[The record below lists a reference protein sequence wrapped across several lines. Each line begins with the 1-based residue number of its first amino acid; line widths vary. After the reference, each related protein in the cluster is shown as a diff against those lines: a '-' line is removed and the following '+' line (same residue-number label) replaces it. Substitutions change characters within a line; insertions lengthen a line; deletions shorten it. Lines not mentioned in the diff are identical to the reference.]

1 MQRYVKV
8 TITLVALGLAIIFGG
23 AKCTE
28 HEKLEQNPDGSWTL
42 RGEFHNT
49 ADVYARGISFG
60 GKLLDADGNV
70 IAESPGSHPCIDVLS
85 PDASVPFALWFP
97 PTSGQQPVSWVVGTT
112 SGKTLDEP
120 LPDAELRLKD
130 MKATWTSG
138 PGSGLHITGTLVNNS
153 DRTYDEFPEAC
164 VAVYDAA
171 GNVIAV
177 TGRSA
182 YGLWLERNIKQ
193 ATLVRSDT
201 LDSAYEQFVKEKLDA
216 LAGLRPRLLTDVT
229 KLPGARILDGQF
241 SAVQQAVGT
250 ARKNT
255 AGAAY
260 LRDFVEEAKRSGLV
274 ARLIEKHKVKGLS
287 VAPPA

>member
-28 HEKLEQNPDGSWTL
+28 HEKLEQHPDGSWTL

-112 SGKTLDEP
+112 TGKTLDEP

-130 MKATWTSG
+130 MKATWTSE

-177 TGRSA
+177 THDWRVLDTALNPGRTQKIDSIYVEFVGAEAKSIRYWVTHGCTCDPAAPA
-182 YGLWLERNIKQ
+182 YGAVNTPLIPIK
-193 ATLVRSDT
+193 
-201 LDSAYEQFVKEKLDA
+201 
-216 LAGLRPRLLTDVT
+216 
-229 KLPGARILDGQF
+229 
-241 SAVQQAVGT
+241 
-250 ARKNT
+250 
-255 AGAAY
+255 
-260 LRDFVEEAKRSGLV
+260 
-274 ARLIEKHKVKGLS
+274 
-287 VAPPA
+287 